1 MPSMVTNYKCPAC
14 TGPLHF
20 AGGSGKLEC
29 DYCGS
34 TYDVAEIEALLAES
48 EAKAESAFQKE
59 EAKAEAQAASGG
71 EEWDTS
77 GLVEGQWGAEGM
89 RVYNC
94 PSCGAELICDETTA
108 ATSCPYCGNTTVVP
122 GQFSGAMKPEFV
134 LPFKLDKAAAVEA
147 LGRHYHKKR
156 FLPKTFADRNHIE
169 EVQGVYVPFWLFDGT
184 ADASADYEATRS
196 FTRREGQYQVTTT
209 EHYNVHRAGRL
220 SFEKVPVDASVRM
233 PDDHMDSIEPY
244 DYADLKTFSTAYL
257 PGFLA
262 DKYDVSAE
270 DSAARADERCENS
283 ALSALAGTVTGYET
297 CIPRAHNVRLNR
309 GKVHYA
315 LLPVWLLNT
324 KWNGQD
330 FLFAMNG
337 QTGKLVGD
345 LPVDKKRFWTT
356 FAAIA
361 LSVAVVVAALLML
374 AMPAFAEAAGSYVY
388 DAAGVLSVD
397 ELQTLDDYAARIS
410 EIYDCGVYIA
420 VVDDY
425 GDYGGSVED
434 TAENIYRDNGFGR
447 GNGGILLLLSMS
459 NRTYDIYSDSFNT
472 GGLASAMLDRLRNDD
487 WYGAFAAYL
496 DSCAWLLERVYG
508 DGEAN
513 GYYETGTARASA
525 GGRNL
530 GTCIAI
536 GLVVGCIVAL
546 VVCLILR
553 AQMKSVKK
561 ATTALVYAVP
571 NSLELYESADTFSH
585 ITETRVKVESDHTN
599 RSGGGG
605 NRPGG
610 GSHSGGSF

>member
-20 AGGSGKLEC
+20 VGGSGRLEC

-77 GLVEGQWGAEGM
+77 GLAEGQWGAEGM

-108 ATSCPYCGNTTVVP
+108 ATCCPYCGNTTVVP

-134 LPFKLDKAAAVEA
+134 LPFKLDKNAAVDA
-147 LGRHYHKKR
+147 LSRHYQKKR

-196 FTRREGQYQVTTT
+196 FTRREGQYRVTTT

-220 SFEKVPVDASVRM
+220 SFEKVPVDASIRM

-297 CIPRAHNVRLNR
+297 CIPRAHNVRLRR

-374 AMPAFAEAAGSYVY
+374 AMPAFAEAAGSYVC

-397 ELQTLDDYAARIS
+397 ERQTLDDYAARIAR
-410 EIYDCGVYIA
+410 EYGRGAYIA

-425 GDYGGSVED
+425 TEYGRTMEHAAV
-434 TAENIYRDNGFGR
+434 NIYRDNGSA
-447 GNGGILLLLSMS
+447 NGGFLLLLSIS
-459 NRTYDIYSDSFNT
+459 DRKYDLYSDRYDT
-472 GGLASAMLDRLRNDD
+472 VYADTDELVDCLRNND
-487 WYGAFAAYL
+487 WYGAFMIYL
-496 DSCAWLLERVYG
+496 GNC
-508 DGEAN
+508 EALF
-513 GYYETGTARASA
+513 EQTAGWAEPFVPDA
-525 GGRNL
+525 PDVGPGL
-530 GTCIAI
+530 GTCIVI
-536 GLVVGCIVAL
+536 GLVVGCLVAL
-546 VVCLILR
+546 IACLILR

-571 NSLELYESADTFSH
+571 NSLELYESSDAFSH
-585 ITETRVKVESDHTN
+585 ITETRVKVESDNTN
-599 RSGGGG
+599 RSG
-605 NRPGG
+605 GG
-610 GSHSGGSF
+610 GSHSGGSHSGGSF